1 MLEMHL
7 MSDSTTRLSEYL
19 KHMCNQERIVSTKA
33 KCNGE

>member
-1 MLEMHL
+1 

-33 KCNGE
+33 KCNDD